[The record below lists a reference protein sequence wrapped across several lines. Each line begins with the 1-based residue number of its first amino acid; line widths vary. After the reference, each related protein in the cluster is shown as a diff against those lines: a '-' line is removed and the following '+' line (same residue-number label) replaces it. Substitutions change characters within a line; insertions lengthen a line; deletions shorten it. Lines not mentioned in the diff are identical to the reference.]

1 MPSEVLI
8 NACVP
13 AIAYLRCSARNPCPP
28 VKGAQHLHLLL
39 LYVHLSKTDCYFL
52 LYYVAP

>member
-1 MPSEVLI
+1 MPSEVVI
-8 NACVP
+8 NAWVP
-13 AIAYLRCSARNPCPP
+13 AFLYLHYSVRKHCLQI
-28 VKGAQHLHLLL
+28 KGTQHLHLLL

>member
-8 NACVP
+8 NVCVP
-13 AIAYLRCSARNPCPP
+13 AVVYLHCSARKHCLQI
-28 VKGAQHLHLLL
+28 KGAKHLHLLL

-52 LYYVAP
+52 LHYVAP